1 MKLIGSRTFWGV
13 VFIIGGIL
21 FLLQQLNVLKGGD
34 LFWGLMFG
42 LVGVLFLSA
51 FWGNRIQW
59 WFIIPGM
66 LFLGIAA
73 GLLSQALLPS
83 KTAGVLS
90 GIFVLGALG
99 IGFWLIY
106 FINRAFWWAIIPGGV
121 MISLAV
127 VSGLDTAYPNKDTGG
142 VFLIGLGLTF
152 ALLAVLPRL
161 SMRWAYIPAFVL
173 FIIGCISLAGE
184 FSVVNFLWPVLLI
197 LAGLFV
203 LVREMGFLR
212 R

>member
-1 MKLIGSRTFWGV
+1 MKLISSRTFWGV
-13 VFIIGGIL
+13 VFIFGGIL

-42 LVGVLFLSA
+42 LAGVLFLSS
-51 FWGNRIQW
+51 FWGNRSQW

-73 GLLSQALLPS
+73 GLLSQALLPA
-83 KTAGVLS
+83 KTADVLN

-106 FINRAFWWAIIPGGV
+106 LINRAFWWAIIPGGV

-127 VSGLDTAYPNKDTGG
+127 VSVLDAAYPNKDTGG

-152 ALLAVLPRL
+152 AILAVLPRL
-161 SMRWAYIPAFVL
+161 YMRWAYIPAFVL
-173 FIIGCISLAGE
+173 FIIGCIALAGE
-184 FSVVNFLWPVLLI
+184 FSVVNVVWPVLLI

-203 LVREMGFLR
+203 LGREMRFLR

>member
-1 MKLIGSRTFWGV
+1 MKLISSRTFWGV
-13 VFIIGGIL
+13 VFIFGGIL
-21 FLLQQLNVLKGGD
+21 FLLQQLILLKGGD

-42 LVGVLFLSA
+42 LAGVLFLSS
-51 FWGNRIQW
+51 FWGNRSQW

-73 GLLSQALLPS
+73 GLLSQALLPA
-83 KTAGVLS
+83 KTADVLN

-106 FINRAFWWAIIPGGV
+106 LINRAFWWAIIPGGV

-127 VSGLDTAYPNKDTGG
+127 VSVLDAAYPNKDTGG

-152 ALLAVLPRL
+152 AILAVLPRL
-161 SMRWAYIPAFVL
+161 YMRWAYIPAFVL
-173 FIIGCISLAGE
+173 FIIGCIALAGE
-184 FSVVNFLWPVLLI
+184 FSVVNVVWPVLLI

-203 LVREMGFLR
+203 LGREMRFLR